1 MNSGPAQTGKQQYSG
16 CAGWRK
22 QMRHPPTDAEVEA
35 MLEER
40 LVEKYLQ

>member
-1 MNSGPAQTGKQQYSG
+1 VKGAAQRLLGLAKTDQ
-16 CAGWRK
+16 
-22 QMRHPPTDAEVEA
+22 PPPNDAEVEA